1 MRMARTSGRFFPR
14 HIAMPFTIFTV
25 VLGLVTAATAQ
36 NYVIRGNTPGFIQK
50 AKDLGPV
57 NPTTV
62 TTVTAWLNL
71 HNEDK
76 LDRLLKAQNQQGSG
90 NYQKWI
96 TQVQFNST
104 FGPTAQEVKAVQNFL
119 TAHKLTVLETAENNM
134 YVKVQGAIADI
145 QKTFHVQI
153 DNYSLDGQTYRSNKS
168 DPSINNASGAHIA
181 AVTGLDDYGF
191 QPNLAFPSG
200 HDASSLRF
208 VPLNKATPAGVFFE
222 GQAFRAPET
231 HTFTGGGNT
240 ATYSGNRYGA
250 DITNTS
256 LGHLPPQGYSPDEMQ
271 TAYNMKPLY
280 QAGWDGTGETIVI
293 VDAYGS
299 TRL

>member
-1 MRMARTSGRFFPR
+1 MRMARTSGRFFSR

-25 VLGLVTAATAQ
+25 VLGLLTTAATAQ

-119 TAHKLTVLETAENNM
+119 TAHKLTVLETA
-134 YVKVQGAIADI
+134 
-145 QKTFHVQI
+145 
-153 DNYSLDGQTYRSNKS
+153 
-168 DPSINNASGAHIA
+168 
-181 AVTGLDDYGF
+181 
-191 QPNLAFPSG
+191 
-200 HDASSLRF
+200 
-208 VPLNKATPAGVFFE
+208 
-222 GQAFRAPET
+222 
-231 HTFTGGGNT
+231 
-240 ATYSGNRYGA
+240 
-250 DITNTS
+250 
-256 LGHLPPQGYSPDEMQ
+256 
-271 TAYNMKPLY
+271 
-280 QAGWDGTGETIVI
+280 
-293 VDAYGS
+293 
-299 TRL
+299 